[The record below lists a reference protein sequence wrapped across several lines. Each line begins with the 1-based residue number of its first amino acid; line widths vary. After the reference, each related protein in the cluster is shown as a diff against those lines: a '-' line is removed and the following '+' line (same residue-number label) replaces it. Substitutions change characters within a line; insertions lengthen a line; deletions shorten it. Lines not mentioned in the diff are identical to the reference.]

1 MIKVMLVDDQALIR
15 AGIRSLLALAEQVN
29 VVAEAENGEQALSK
43 VSENEVDVILLD
55 LSMPVMGGIEML
67 EQLKKKGIDTPV
79 LILTTFDDDE
89 LILKGLTLGASGYLL
104 KDVSLE
110 DLIEAIKKVH
120 VGERLFR
127 PVINS
132 RVVDHIKDSEQQFE
146 SFPEMDVLSKKEH
159 EVLSLMARGCTN
171 KEIANILCKSEGT
184 VKNHVSNVLAKFGVS
199 DRTRAVLKAIEKQ
212 II

>member
-1 MIKVMLVDDQALIR
+1 MLVDDQALIR
-15 AGIRSLLALAEQVN
+15 AGIKSLLGLAEQVQ
-29 VVAEAENGEQALSK
+29 VVAEAENGKQAL
-43 VSENEVDVILLD
+43 VSLSEHDIDVILLD
-55 LSMPVMGGIEML
+55 LSMPVMSGIEML
-67 EQLKKKGIDTPV
+67 AALKEKSISTPV

-110 DLIEAIKKVH
+110 ALIEAIESVSK
-120 VGERLFR
+120 GERLFR
-127 PVINS
+127 PMLNNRVIE
-132 RVVDHIKDSEQQFE
+132 HIKDNEPQFE
-146 SFPEMDVLSKKEH
+146 SYEQMDVLSKKEH

-184 VKNHVSNVLAKFGVS
+184 IKNHVSNVLAKFGVS
-199 DRTRAVLKAIEKQ
+199 DRTRAVLKAIEQQ